1 MHRQFG
7 RVDHPRRLDQPPT
20 AHGFDRAYVRGA
32 AVAAC
37 ESLFKRPRVVTRACH
52 GAIAGR
58 RVKLLSHFSRHQ
70 AQLTPA
76 GHRPDGNRL
85 PGFSSEQSIM
95 YRLSF
100 AGFSQSFRTM
110 LEVLSF
116 FRGNDLTASLDAADI
131 TLAFFDNPVSVTRF
145 NGKLTVRRPGTAL
158 SIFLSLIDEI
168 DGAYFRPSFAALQP
182 WQIRRD
188 HWQLL
193 YLAFDLARE
202 PLYLFSSDQVAQANG
217 EESRSG
223 GRGLNLFE
231 VLQQEAER
239 RFGFRYAGP
248 VVEGS
253 GQRNGRHEVH
263 VAYGLAGGKPVP
275 QSVIDDYTS
284 LSKFDTDLRWA
295 KPLLAVPELR
305 GALPLSKLA
314 PLVRVM
320 VHSKLA
326 ITSQNAALL
335 IMVMGLARNEPSTV
349 EIDDL
354 LYAKGVL
361 DPYSLP
367 DAYLKPVDVGQP
379 SCKFAEVLRRTLADQ
394 AREKRL
400 SELDKARADG
410 SISLRDYEL
419 GKQLAVLDHGRAT
432 HKYGNDL
439 AKAIQE
445 ADMSYLL
452 SVLDRPDDA
461 NRGTKLAVREVFGI
475 KLIGV
480 RAAARRRAIFELAG
494 MEEAQ
499 QAEWDRLSVS
509 QCERGE
515 SHTKLHAREKLR
527 SCRESALMMARS

>member
-1 MHRQFG
+1 
-7 RVDHPRRLDQPPT
+7 
-20 AHGFDRAYVRGA
+20 
-32 AVAAC
+32 
-37 ESLFKRPRVVTRACH
+37 
-52 GAIAGR
+52 
-58 RVKLLSHFSRHQ
+58 LL
-70 AQLTPA
+70 
-76 GHRPDGNRL
+76 
-85 PGFSSEQSIM
+85 GFSSEQSIM

-202 PLYLFSSDQVAQANG
+202 PLYLFSCDQVAQANG
-217 EESRSG
+217 EGSRLG
-223 GRGLNLFE
+223 GRGLDLFE
-231 VLQQEAER
+231 LLQQETER

-248 VVEGS
+248 VVEGGG

-295 KPLLAVPELR
+295 KPLLYVPELR

-314 PLVRVM
+314 SLVRVM
-320 VHSKLA
+320 GHSKLA

-349 EIDDL
+349 EVDDL

-379 SCKFAEVLRRTLADQ
+379 SCKFADVLRRTLPDQ

-432 HKYGNDL
+432 HTYGNDL
-439 AKAIQE
+439 AKAVEE

-461 NRGTKLAVREVFGI
+461 NRGTKMAVREVFGI
-475 KLIGV
+475 KVIGV

-494 MEEAQ
+494 MDEAQ
-499 QAEWDRLSVS
+499 QAEWERLSVS
-509 QCERGE
+509 QHEARRV
-515 SHTKLHAREKLR
+515 AREIAR
-527 SCRESALMMARS
+527 AREIALMSRVRTDDGAVLTGADWVDRTIADGFSELVSVRQGASVRYALADPVRHLQVSLRANDGTLAYARASLEHRCS